1 MAETDI
7 KSFILKNILS
17 STSELMLKYGKDKN
31 LKFAISQIAARQ
43 KIKDKL
49 PTLYNNLDFVFPD
62 TIPLEQASSEITAE
76 YKSNI
81 IRFESS
87 CDLTGGMGI
96 DSYYISK
103 KSKHHI
109 YIEQNQHL
117 ERIFSSNIKT
127 LGLSNV
133 ESINVNSLDYIL
145 KCEDLPD
152 FIYLDPARRGA
163 AGQKTY
169 FLEDTE
175 PNPIAVLDI
184 VHDKFTYILIKTSP
198 MLDISRAISQLKYV
212 KEVHIVSVK
221 NECKELLFLLE
232 RKYTGSIR
240 FVTVNFGNSNNK
252 QTVEFVDNEGILE
265 FSSPKTYLYEA
276 NTSISKLGF
285 WKSFGYRYNLSALD
299 SNTHLFTSNEIINN
313 FPGRSFHILN
323 ITKISKKEIS
333 KLIPD
338 KKANISIKNV
348 PISIDDFKK
357 KTALKEGGD
366 IYIFVAKAKDLG
378 NVCLMCKKLG

>member
-1 MAETDI
+1 MAEIDI
-7 KSFILKNILS
+7 KSFIQKNILS
-17 STSELMLKYGKDKN
+17 STAELILKYGKDEK

-49 PTLYNNLDFVFPD
+49 PTLYNNPDFVFPD
-62 TIPLEQASSEITAE
+62 SIPLEQASSEITAQ
-76 YKSNI
+76 YKSDI
-81 IRFESS
+81 IRFDSS
-87 CDLTGGMGI
+87 CDLTGGLGI

-117 ERIFSSNIKT
+117 ESIFNLNIKT
-127 LGLSNV
+127 LCQSNI
-133 ESINVNSLDYIL
+133 ESINANSLDYIS

-184 VHDKFTYILIKTSP
+184 VNDKFKYILIKTSP
-198 MLDISRAISQLKYV
+198 MLDISRAITQLKYV

-232 RKYTGSIR
+232 RKYTGPIKYI
-240 FVTVNFGNSNNK
+240 TVNFDKSNNK
-252 QTVEFVDNEGILE
+252 QKLEFVDNEGILE
-265 FSSPKTYLYEA
+265 ISKPKAYLYEV

-285 WKSFGYRYNLSALD
+285 WKSFGARYNLAALD
-299 SNTHLFTSNEIINN
+299 INTHLFTSDEVINN
-313 FPGRSFHILN
+313 FPGRSFQILN
-323 ITKISKKEIS
+323 ITKISKKDIS
-333 KLIPD
+333 KVIP
-338 KKANISIKNV
+338 KRKANISIKNV
-348 PISIDDFKK
+348 PISIDDLKK

-366 IYIFVAKAKDLG
+366 IYIFVAKATDLG
-378 NVCLMCKKLG
+378 NICLICKKLC